1 MVGFSMEQME
11 ISEDTR
17 QAKDILQNIIKAK
30 KTLRMYPNNNPVYVK
45 TLEDLFTRFGDFFH
59 FKGDLTFKIK
69 QHSISYDS
77 EEIYQN
83 PEKDDNIALFFFK
96 DGLRELTFR
105 QGLLQEELE
114 SFMRIITLD
123 FDREAV
129 DDDVVTLLWEG
140 DFQNIQYFADDT
152 FLLDADGEEYEER
165 AVTAAKEQVSDIDGL
180 MKAYVEEFTDEEIKD
195 TSVIPFS
202 DKDLQILMKE
212 IENDSSSKIEKLTT
226 ILFEMFYYAEE
237 MSAILEDTLNF
248 FREAIKFSLKEG
260 NLNTVI
266 LIMKRAKEILEDPR
280 ATDAMKK
287 HIRMLLLYPG
297 SDDAIGTLGEVL
309 DSNIKIDSEIFKI
322 YVALLDRRA
331 IMPLVKILG
340 EIQTLRG
347 RKNVMDALVF
357 LGRQDI
363 RTLATALNDEKWHV
377 VRNVISI
384 LRKIKD
390 KGAIEYLLKAMQ
402 SEDTRIKKEVIRAL
416 ADLGGQEIIR
426 PLKEHL
432 NDPDSGVRIESARAL
447 GTIGSIAAKRIL
459 LEKISDKMFK
469 EKDIEEKKLFYE
481 ILSKWKDEEVFYFL
495 ISILKKGS
503 FLWWDKNYE
512 EKACA
517 ALCLGLL
524 GNKEALPYLQ
534 KYNDSKN
541 QLLREF
547 TQSAIK
553 KLEYGQ

>member
-1 MVGFSMEQME
+1 MEHME

-17 QAKDILQNIIKAK
+17 LARDILQNIIKSK
-30 KTLRMYPNNNPVYVK
+30 KTLRMYPQNNPVYVK
-45 TLEDLFTRFGDFFH
+45 TLEDLYARFGDFFH
-59 FKGDLTFKIK
+59 FKGDLTFKIN
-69 QHSISYDS
+69 QHSIFHDS

-105 QGLLQEELE
+105 QGLLLEELE
-114 SFMRIITLD
+114 SFMKIIAMD

-129 DDDVVTLLWEG
+129 DDDVVTLFWEG
-140 DFQNIQYFADDT
+140 DFQNIYYVVDDT

-165 AVTAAKEQVSDIDGL
+165 AVTAAKQQVSDIDGL
-180 MKAYVEEFTDEEIKD
+180 MKAYVEEFSEEDIKD
-195 TSVIPFS
+195 VSVIHFS
-202 DKDLQILMKE
+202 DKDLQNLMKE
-212 IENDSSSKIEKLTT
+212 LEHDSSNKIDKLTT
-226 ILFEMFYYAEE
+226 ILFEMFYHAEE
-237 MSAILEDTLNF
+237 MSAILEDTLKF
-248 FREAIKFSLKEG
+248 FRETITFSLKEG
-260 NLNTVI
+260 NINTVI
-266 LIMKRAKEILEDPR
+266 QIMKRAKEILEDPLS
-280 ATDAMKK
+280 TEGMKK

-297 SDDAIGTLGEVL
+297 SDDALGTLGEVL
-309 DSNIKIDSEIFKI
+309 DSNLIIQDEIFTLYI
-322 YVALLDRRA
+322 ELLDRKA

-347 RKNVMDALVF
+347 RKKVMDALVF

-363 RTLATALNDEKWHV
+363 KTLASALNDQRWHV
-377 VRNVISI
+377 VRNIISI
-384 LRKIKD
+384 LRKIRD
-390 KGAIEYLLKAMQ
+390 KESVEYLLKAMRT
-402 SEDTRIKKEVIRAL
+402 EDTRVKKEVIKAL
-416 ADLGGQEIIR
+416 ADLGGQEVIR

-432 NDPDSGVRIESARAL
+432 SDPDAGVRIESARAL
-447 GTIGSIAAKRIL
+447 GTIGSIAAKKIL

-469 EKDIEEKKLFYE
+469 EKDIEEKKVFYE
-481 ILSKWKDEEVFYFL
+481 ILSKWKDEEVFDFL
-495 ISILKKGS
+495 IGTLKKGS

-517 ALCLGLL
+517 AFCLGLL
-524 GNKEALPYLQ
+524 GNKDALPYLQ

-547 TQSAIK
+547 SQSAIR

>member
-180 MKAYVEEFTDEEIKD
+180 MKAYVEEFTDEDIKD

-390 KGAIEYLLKAMQ
+390 KGAIEYLLKAMR

>member
-1 MVGFSMEQME
+1 MEHME

-17 QAKDILQNIIKAK
+17 LARDILQNIIKSK
-30 KTLRMYPNNNPVYVK
+30 KTLRMYPQNNPVYVK
-45 TLEDLFTRFGDFFH
+45 TLEDLYARFGDFFH
-59 FKGDLTFKIK
+59 FKGDLTFKIN
-69 QHSISYDS
+69 QHSIFHDS

-105 QGLLQEELE
+105 QGLLLEELE
-114 SFMRIITLD
+114 SFMKIIAMD

-129 DDDVVTLLWEG
+129 DDDIVTLFWEG
-140 DFQNIQYFADDT
+140 DFQNIYHVVDDT

-165 AVTAAKEQVSDIDGL
+165 AVTAAKQQVSDIDGL
-180 MKAYVEEFTDEEIKD
+180 MKAYVEEFSEEDIKD
-195 TSVIPFS
+195 VSVIPFS
-202 DKDLQILMKE
+202 DKDLQNLMKE
-212 IENDSSSKIEKLTT
+212 LEHDSSNKIDKLTT
-226 ILFEMFYYAEE
+226 ILFEMFYHAEE
-237 MSAILEDTLNF
+237 MSAILEDTLKF
-248 FREAIKFSLKEG
+248 FRETITFSLKEG
-260 NLNTVI
+260 NINTVI
-266 LIMKRAKEILEDPR
+266 QIMKRAKEIFEDPLS
-280 ATDAMKK
+280 TEGMKK

-297 SDDAIGTLGEVL
+297 SDDALGTLGEVL
-309 DSNIKIDSEIFKI
+309 DSNLIIQDEIFTLYI
-322 YVALLDRRA
+322 ELLDRKA

-347 RKNVMDALVF
+347 RKKVMDALVF

-363 RTLATALNDEKWHV
+363 KTLASALNDQRWHV
-377 VRNVISI
+377 VRNIISI
-384 LRKIKD
+384 LRKIRD
-390 KGAIEYLLKAMQ
+390 KGSVEYLLKAMRT
-402 SEDTRIKKEVIRAL
+402 EDTRVKKEVIKAL
-416 ADLGGQEIIR
+416 ADLGGQEVIR

-432 NDPDSGVRIESARAL
+432 SDPDAGVRIESARAL
-447 GTIGSIAAKRIL
+447 GTIGSIAAKKIL

-469 EKDIEEKKLFYE
+469 EKDIEEKKVFYE
-481 ILSKWKDEEVFYFL
+481 ILSKWKDEEVFDFL
-495 ISILKKGS
+495 IGTLKKGS

-517 ALCLGLL
+517 AFCLGLL
-524 GNKEALPYLQ
+524 GNKDALPYLQ

-547 TQSAIK
+547 SQSAIR

>member
-180 MKAYVEEFTDEEIKD
+180 MKAYVEEFTDEDIKD

-237 MSAILEDTLNF
+237 MSTILEDTLNF

-309 DSNIKIDSEIFKI
+309 DSNIKIDNEIFKI

-390 KGAIEYLLKAMQ
+390 KGAIEYLLKAMR

>member
-1 MVGFSMEQME
+1 MVGFIMEQME
-11 ISEDTR
+11 LSEDTR

-30 KTLRMYPNNNPVYVK
+30 KTLRMYPNNNPIYVK
-45 TLEDLFTRFGDFFH
+45 TLEDLFARFGDFFH

-140 DFQNIQYFADDT
+140 DFQNIQYVADDT
-152 FLLDADGEEYEER
+152 FLLDIDGEEYEEK
-165 AVTAAKEQVSDIDGL
+165 AVTAAKEQVTDIDGL
-180 MKAYVEEFTDEEIKD
+180 MKAYVEEFSDEDVKD
-195 TSVIPFS
+195 ISVIPFS

-212 IENDSSSKIEKLTT
+212 LKNDSSNKIEKLTT
-226 ILFEMFYYAEE
+226 ILFEMFYHADDV
-237 MSAILEDTLNF
+237 SAIYEDTLKF
-248 FREAIKFSLKEG
+248 FKETIKFSLKEG
-260 NLNTVI
+260 NISAVI
-266 LIMKRAKEILEDPR
+266 QIMKRSKEILEDPLS
-280 ATDAMKK
+280 TEGIKK
-287 HIRMLLLYPG
+287 HMKMLLLYPG
-297 SDDAIGTLGEVL
+297 SDDAIGILGEVL
-309 DSNIKIDSEIFKI
+309 DSNIKIDDEIFKI
-322 YVALLDRRA
+322 YIALLDKRA

-347 RKNVMDALVF
+347 RKYVMEALVF

-363 RTLATALNDEKWHV
+363 RTLASALNDERWHV
-377 VRNVISI
+377 VRNIISI

-390 KGAIEYLLKAMQ
+390 KGAVEYLLKAMR
-402 SEDTRIKKEVIRAL
+402 SEDTRVKKEVIRAL
-416 ADLGGQEIIR
+416 PDLGGQEIIR

-432 NDPDSGVRIESARAL
+432 NDPDAGVRIESARAL
-447 GTIGSIAAKRIL
+447 GTIGSIASKRIL
-459 LEKISDKMFK
+459 LEKISDKTFK

-481 ILSKWKDEEVFYFL
+481 ILSKWKDQEVFDFL
-495 ISILKKGS
+495 IGTLKKGS

-524 GNKEALPYLQ
+524 GNKDALPYLQ
-534 KYNDSKN
+534 KYTDSKN

-547 TQSAIK
+547 TQLAIK
-553 KLEYGQ
+553 KLEYGH

>member
-1 MVGFSMEQME
+1 MEHME

-17 QAKDILQNIIKAK
+17 LARDILQNIIKSK
-30 KTLRMYPNNNPVYVK
+30 KTLRMYPQNNPVYVK
-45 TLEDLFTRFGDFFH
+45 TLEDLYARFGDFFH
-59 FKGDLTFKIK
+59 FKGDLTFKIN
-69 QHSISYDS
+69 QHSIFHDS

-105 QGLLQEELE
+105 QGLLLEELE
-114 SFMRIITLD
+114 SFMKIIAMD

-129 DDDVVTLLWEG
+129 DDDVVTLFWEG
-140 DFQNIQYFADDT
+140 DFQNIYYVVDDT

-165 AVTAAKEQVSDIDGL
+165 AVTAAKQQVSDIDGL
-180 MKAYVEEFTDEEIKD
+180 MKAYVEEFSEEDIKD
-195 TSVIPFS
+195 VSVIPFS
-202 DKDLQILMKE
+202 DKDLQNLMKE
-212 IENDSSSKIEKLTT
+212 LEHDASNKIDKLTA
-226 ILFEMFYYAEE
+226 ILFEMFYHAEE
-237 MSAILEDTLNF
+237 MSAILEDTLKF
-248 FREAIKFSLKEG
+248 FRETITFSLKEG
-260 NLNTVI
+260 NINTVI
-266 LIMKRAKEILEDPR
+266 QIMKRAKEILEDPLS
-280 ATDAMKK
+280 TEGMKK

-297 SDDAIGTLGEVL
+297 SDDALGTLGEVL
-309 DSNIKIDSEIFKI
+309 DSNLIIQDEIFTLYI
-322 YVALLDRRA
+322 ELLDRKA

-347 RKNVMDALVF
+347 RKKVMDALVF

-363 RTLATALNDEKWHV
+363 EALASALNDQRWHV
-377 VRNVISI
+377 VRNIISI
-384 LRKIKD
+384 LRKIRD
-390 KGAIEYLLKAMQ
+390 KGSVEYLLKAMRT
-402 SEDTRIKKEVIRAL
+402 EDTRVKKEVIKAL
-416 ADLGGQEIIR
+416 ADLGGQEVIR

-432 NDPDSGVRIESARAL
+432 SDPDAGVRIESAKAL
-447 GTIGSIAAKRIL
+447 GTIGSIAAKKIL

-469 EKDIEEKKLFYE
+469 EKDIEEKKVFYE
-481 ILSKWKDEEVFYFL
+481 ILSKWKDEEVFDFL
-495 ISILKKGS
+495 IGTLKKGS

-517 ALCLGLL
+517 AFCLGLL
-524 GNKEALPYLQ
+524 GNKDALPYLQ

-547 TQSAIK
+547 SQSAIR

>member
-1 MVGFSMEQME
+1 MEQ
-11 ISEDTR
+11 SEDIR
-17 QAKDILQNIIKAK
+17 LAKDILQNIIKAK
-30 KTLRMYPNNNPVYVK
+30 KTLRMYPKNNPIYVK
-45 TLEDLFTRFGDFFH
+45 TLEDLYARFLDFFN

-77 EEIYQN
+77 EEAYQN
-83 PEKDDNIALFFFK
+83 PEKEDNLALFFFK

-105 QGLLQEELE
+105 QGLPQEEIE
-114 SFMRIITLD
+114 DFMKIIAMD

-140 DFQNIQYFADDT
+140 DFQNIQYVVDDT
-152 FLLDADGEEYEER
+152 FLLDGDGEEYEER
-165 AVTAAKEQVSDIDGL
+165 AITTAKLQVSDIDGL
-180 MKAYVEEFTDEEIKD
+180 MKAYVEEFSDEDTKD
-195 TSVIPFS
+195 VSVIPFS
-202 DKDLQILMKE
+202 DKDLQNLMKE
-212 IENDSSSKIEKLTT
+212 LEHDSSNKIEKLTT
-226 ILFEMFYYAEE
+226 ILFEMFYHAEE
-237 MSAILEDTLNF
+237 MSTFLEDTLKF
-248 FREAIKFSLKEG
+248 FRETIKFSIKEG

-266 LIMKRAKEILEDPR
+266 NVMKKSKEILDDPLS
-280 ATDAMKK
+280 TDVMKK

-309 DSNIKIDSEIFKI
+309 DSNVVIEDEIFKFYI
-322 YVALLDRRA
+322 ELLDRKA

-347 RKNVMDALVF
+347 RKKVMDALVF

-363 RTLATALNDEKWHV
+363 KTLASALNDQRWHV
-377 VRNVISI
+377 VRNIISI

-390 KGAIEYLLKAMQ
+390 KGALEYLLKAMHT
-402 SEDTRIKKEVIRAL
+402 EDTRVKKEIIRAF
-416 ADLGGQEIIR
+416 ADFGGQEIIR

-432 NDPDSGVRIESARAL
+432 DDPDAGVRIESARAL
-447 GTIGSIAAKRIL
+447 GTIGSIAAKRII
-459 LEKISDKMFK
+459 LEKISDKVFK
-469 EKDIEEKKLFYE
+469 EKDIEEKKLFFE
-481 ILSKWKDEEVFYFL
+481 TLSKWKDEEVFDFL
-495 ISILKKGS
+495 TGTLNKGS

-524 GNKEALPYLQ
+524 GNKDALPYLQ
-534 KYNDSKN
+534 KFNNSKN